1 MRIVIT
7 GGYQQADYLIKTFNK
22 ERQDLQI
29 INPDR
34 TICDYLSASNNMPV
48 FQGDPSK
55 IYTLSD
61 ARIHNADVLIALSED
76 DADNY
81 ITCVI
86 AKRLFAVKKCV
97 CIVQNPKNVAL
108 FQKLDIETV
117 ISSTYLLGQTIKRET
132 TLEKL
137 IRTLT
142 IEDEKIVVIEMALG
156 PDVEVVGK
164 KIMDIHF
171 PKNVNVSA
179 IFRDPDIIIPMGSTM
194 LAAGDKM
201 ILVAKPSEQGE
212 IIAFL
217 KKKKTDEN

>member
-7 GGYQQADYLIKTFNK
+7 GGYQQADYLIKTFHK
-22 ERQDLQI
+22 ERQDMQI
-29 INPDR
+29 INPDAA
-34 TICDYLSASNNMPV
+34 ICDYLSASNNLPV
-48 FQGDPSK
+48 FHGDPSK

-61 ARIHNADVLIALSED
+61 ARIHGADVLIALSEN

-86 AKRLFAVKKCV
+86 ARKLFNVKKCV

-132 TLEKL
+132 SLEKL

-142 IEDEKIVVIEMALG
+142 IEDEKIVVIEMTLG
-156 PDVEVVGK
+156 SDYDVVGK

-171 PKNVNVSA
+171 PKNVNVSC
-179 IFRDPDIIIPMGSTM
+179 IFRDPDILIPMGSTT
-194 LAAGDKM
+194 LAANDKI

-212 IIAFL
+212 IIDFL
-217 KKKKTDEN
+217 KKKKANEN